1 MQDLRQ
7 SEIGVPGPS
16 QLRRRK
22 RHAAAV
28 AGNELSVW
36 LVAEMERDPLR
47 RTQGSTAPMRWRIRN
62 RRAELDVPV
71 VARHFLPFPP
81 VLQNN
86 EGDGESEREKR
97 SAANDPC

>member
-36 LVAEMERDPLR
+36 LVAEMGRNILR
-47 RTQGSTAPMRWRIRN
+47 PYGG
-62 RRAELDVPV
+62 RAK
-71 VARHFLPFPP
+71 
-81 VLQNN
+81 N
-86 EGDGESEREKR
+86 EDGER
-97 SAANDPC
+97 SIAPHTGIDRANALADSQP